1 MGLPSIILCTFA
13 CNSIRDLLYSGW
25 AIIHTLHFHLYHFPS
40 FLARTSILSQAPS
53 HEAKTFRVVF
63 TSTLQSLSRPQQ
75 LQLPMPFKVKAP
87 DLLGERS
94 TVRDPITPIFAH
106 WPTATLHETLLTSPT
121 CLILSPTTMASS
133 SSRKHVC
140 PHQCGCDYSAT
151 KKTDLER
158 HISVGV
164 RHRGCTPECPYH
176 NCLTVEVVTPENF
189 LARQAEHRKL
199 SPATIPNPKIRTPD
213 VDQDHLNDHHTDLGK
228 DQPPSRRARGTY
240 HHPQIQ
246 SLIAAHGEQLSSGLT
261 DVFRAEVERE
271 VKQRVSEVI
280 FSEATA
286 YCEQLRLRDEALLAA
301 ETRCRDLQ
309 EQLGLS
315 NQTCCQLQERVR
327 QLEATEAELRNE
339 LNRRLGVVRSPHSR
353 VVFFIHPFS
362 L

>member
-1 MGLPSIILCTFA
+1 MGHHPHTALSSVPRSFICFSRPNQYRHRYRCTKPRHSVLFLLP
-13 CNSIRDLLYSGW
+13 
-25 AIIHTLHFHLYHFPS
+25 PS
-40 FLARTSILSQAPS
+40 RAP
-53 HEAKTFRVVF
+53 HA
-63 TSTLQSLSRPQQ
+63 PQQ
-75 LQLPMPFKVKAP
+75 LQLPIPFKVKAQ
-87 DLLGERS
+87 DRSGEQS
-94 TVRDPITPIFAH
+94 TVCDPITPISAH
-106 WPTATLHETLLTSPT
+106 WPTATLHETLLTSLT
-121 CLILSPTTMASS
+121 CLIISPTAMASP
-133 SSRKHVC
+133 SSREHVC

-158 HISVGV
+158 HISMGV
-164 RHRGCTPECPYH
+164 QHRGCTPECPYH
-176 NCLTVEVVTPENF
+176 NCLAVEVVTPENF
-189 LARQAEHRKL
+189 LERQAEHRKP
-199 SPATIPNPKIRTPD
+199 SPGPTIPNPKIRTPD

-228 DQPPSRRARGTY
+228 DKPPSRRAWGTY
-240 HHPQIQ
+240 HHPQIR

-261 DVFRAEVERE
+261 DIFKAEVERE

-301 ETRCRDLQ
+301 ENRCKDLQ

-339 LNRRLGVVRSPHSR
+339 LNRRPEFVRSPHSR
-353 VVFFIHPFS
+353 VVFFVHPFS